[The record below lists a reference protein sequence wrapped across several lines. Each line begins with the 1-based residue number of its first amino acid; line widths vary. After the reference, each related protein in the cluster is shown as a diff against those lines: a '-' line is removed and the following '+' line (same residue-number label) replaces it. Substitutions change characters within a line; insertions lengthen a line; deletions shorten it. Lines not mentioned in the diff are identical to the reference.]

1 MRLRAA
7 LTVAFIALS
16 ASVSASESTPAKV
29 KSPTWE
35 RDYKTALA
43 RAKREKKIVMVDFWA
58 SWCTYCEKLDHTT
71 YADPRVIARLAKTT
85 VPVKVNTEGRR
96 DEMELAD
103 LHGIEGLPTIGFFTS
118 EGHMVSRIGG
128 YVDADAFLARLTT
141 TELDGADMSDWER
154 RLAASPSDYQAL
166 FGLSSRLYELEYSD
180 DARPLLERALKI
192 DSGTLA
198 ERKRVR
204 MMLARIIERSTSVA
218 DSEALL
224 RQAIS
229 LPADADMDPRLK
241 FLLARCLI
249 QTRRADEGKAILK
262 QLVVDYPKHPVT
274 TPAREALAGLK

>member
-1 MRLRAA
+1 MKPAA
-7 LTVAFIALS
+7 LVAALLFS
-16 ASVSASESTPAKV
+16 ASAHAAAPVAPAKG
-29 KSPTWE
+29 PTWE
-35 RDYKTALA
+35 RDYKMAIA

-71 YADPRVIARLAKTT
+71 YSDPRVIARLAKTT
-85 VPVKVNTEGRR
+85 VAVKVNTEGRR

-103 LHGIEGLPTIGFFTS
+103 LHGVEGLPTIGFFTS

-154 RLAASPSDYQAL
+154 RLAANPSDYEAL
-166 FGLSSRLYELEYSD
+166 FGLSSKLYELDYHD
-180 DARPLLERALKI
+180 DARPLLERALRV
-192 DSGTLA
+192 DSGKLA

-204 MMLARIIERSTSVA
+204 MMLARVVERSTTVA
-218 DSEALL
+218 DSEPLL
-224 RQAIS
+224 RAAIA

-249 QTRRADEGKAILK
+249 QTRRADEGKAVLK
-262 QLVVDYPKHPVT
+262 QLVADYPKHPVT
-274 TPAREALAGLK
+274 PTARETLAGLK